1 MMNFPHCAF
10 SIAPFSFIFQNQMR
24 EFLQYAA
31 KEVTC
36 MKEGMDNLKKT
47 QEELSEFFC
56 EDNKTFHMEECYKSL
71 GSFCTKFKQ
80 AVTENA
86 KRKEQEA
93 LAEQRRAQ
101 REAEELKKSKNGKT
115 NLINLCT
122 DLSKKILD
130 CVFIIRLPM
139 SVPLA
144 KCYFGFLAD

>member
-1 MMNFPHCAF
+1 
-10 SIAPFSFIFQNQMR
+10 MR

-115 NLINLCT
+115 KFIILYT
-122 DLSKKILD
+122 DLGSLIWYFDCGYSTVWKFSNFHPTLILHE
-130 CVFIIRLPM
+130 IN
-139 SVPLA
+139 
-144 KCYFGFLAD
+144 FG